1 MRFAEAP
8 IVGAWLIDLEPVVD
22 ERGFFARTFCADE
35 FAERGIDATVAQCN
49 MSLTRAAGTI
59 RGLHYQ
65 VAPAA
70 ETKLVRVVRGAVHDV
85 IVDVRAD
92 SKTYLRH
99 FAVELSEDNRR
110 SLFVP
115 VGLRARPPNPR
126 GRDVCG
132 VPDGRQVHAR
142 DGPRRALRRSAAG
155 DRVAEADHGSF
166 GERPGLA
173 AHRGPDRS
181 ACMSHS
187 LQKNRSSMRC
197 SARGGGPE

>member
-1 MRFAEAP
+1 MHFAESP

-35 FAERGIDATVAQCN
+35 FAEHGIDATVAQCN
-49 MSLTRAAGTI
+49 ISLTRAAGTI

-115 VGLRARPPNPR
+115 TGCAHGFQTLVDETFVEYQMGAKYTPGTDRGVRFNDPRLAIVWPRPIME
-126 GRDVCG
+126 VS
-132 VPDGRQVHAR
+132 AR
-142 DGPRRALRRSAAG
+142 DRGWPLI
-155 DRVAEADHGSF
+155 ADQTD
-166 GERPGLA
+166 L
-173 AHRGPDRS
+173 
-181 ACMSHS
+181 
-187 LQKNRSSMRC
+187 LV
-197 SARGGGPE
+197 

>member
-49 MSLTRAAGTI
+49 ISLTRAAGTI

-70 ETKLVRVVRGAVHDV
+70 ETKLVRIVRGAVHDV
-85 IVDVRAD
+85 IVDVRPD
-92 SKTYLRH
+92 SQTYLQH
-99 FAVELSEDNRR
+99 FAVELGEDNRR

-115 VGLRARPPNPR
+115 TGCAHGFQTLVDETCVEYQMGAKYTPGTDRGVRFDDPRLAIVWPRPIM
-126 GRDVCG
+126 
-132 VPDGRQVHAR
+132 QVSAR
-142 DGPRRALRRSAAG
+142 DRGWPLIAG
-155 DRVAEADHGSF
+155 RTDL
-166 GERPGLA
+166 LA
-173 AHRGPDRS
+173 
-181 ACMSHS
+181 
-187 LQKNRSSMRC
+187 
-197 SARGGGPE
+197 

>member
-35 FAERGIDATVAQCN
+35 FAERGIDPTVAQCN
-49 MSLTRAAGTI
+49 ISLTRAAGTI

-85 IVDVRAD
+85 IVDVRSD
-92 SKTYLRH
+92 SQTYLQH

-115 VGLRARPPNPR
+115 TGCAHGLQTLVDETCVEYQMGAKYTPGTDRGVRFNDPR
-126 GRDVCG
+126 LAIVWPMPIME
-132 VPDGRQVHAR
+132 VSAR
-142 DGPRRALRRSAAG
+142 DRGWPLIADRADL
-155 DRVAEADHGSF
+155 
-166 GERPGLA
+166 LA
-173 AHRGPDRS
+173 
-181 ACMSHS
+181 
-187 LQKNRSSMRC
+187 
-197 SARGGGPE
+197 

>member
-35 FAERGIDATVAQCN
+35 FGERGIDATVAQCN
-49 MSLTRAAGTI
+49 ISLTRAAGTI

-85 IVDVRAD
+85 IVDVRPD
-92 SKTYLRH
+92 SQTYLRH

-110 SLFVP
+110 ALFVP
-115 VGLRARPPNPR
+115 VGCAHGFQTLVDETYVEYQMGAKYTPGTDRGVRFDDPQLAIAWPRPI
-126 GRDVCG
+126 VA
-132 VPDGRQVHAR
+132 VSAR
-142 DGPRRALRRSAAG
+142 DRGWPLIAG
-155 DRVAEADHGSF
+155 RTDL
-166 GERPGLA
+166 LA
-173 AHRGPDRS
+173 
-181 ACMSHS
+181 
-187 LQKNRSSMRC
+187 
-197 SARGGGPE
+197 